1 MWRPIGLAL
10 REQARSYLDQ
20 LVCHRIIF
28 LSIPQQRGN
37 ALLKL
42 FIFGAQQRHLAFL
55 QGNNPRAVRTLK
67 LYCGEQFSMSLKKF
81 RVRQQIVRDL
91 SLVHTHFWW
100 AKEASDGMEISP
112 SKTVTAG
119 PDNCTCAPIHATLSA
134 PPRIRTVTGESA
146 RPRRMAI
153 TAAAHA
159 PEPHASVSPAPRSW
173 TRNLSSEREM
183 ICIKPALTRLAKR
196 GCASSAA
203 PSALTGA
210 QSTSST
216 VCTACG
222 FPIETMETHTFL
234 PFSCNGQSVSAP
246 AGRLWSPAILNGAR
260 AGSNTG
266 WPISTA
272 TSPLPRT

>member
-1 MWRPIGLAL
+1 
-10 REQARSYLDQ
+10 
-20 LVCHRIIF
+20 
-28 LSIPQQRGN
+28 
-37 ALLKL
+37 
-42 FIFGAQQRHLAFL
+42 
-55 QGNNPRAVRTLK
+55 
-67 LYCGEQFSMSLKKF
+67 
-81 RVRQQIVRDL
+81 
-91 SLVHTHFWW
+91 
-100 AKEASDGMEISP
+100 MEISP

-260 AGSNTG
+260 RFKHRLAHIHCNLTVAPHLKQNESCLHLNGNLAFPSQSQRIRELCNTSRAVAALFNFNAIG
-266 WPISTA
+266 IKNAVSEICIRSVRALDDQHLVRANSKAPIRQPA
-272 TSPLPRT
+272 PLRNA